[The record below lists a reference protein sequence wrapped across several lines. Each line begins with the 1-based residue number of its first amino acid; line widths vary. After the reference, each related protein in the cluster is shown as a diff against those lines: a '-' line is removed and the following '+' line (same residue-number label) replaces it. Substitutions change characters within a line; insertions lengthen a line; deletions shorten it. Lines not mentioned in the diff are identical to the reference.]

1 MNYQKI
7 LVAVDFSAMAE
18 QVLAQAETEARL
30 HNAEL
35 TLLHVFDTQIM
46 DLQLPEELLP
56 SSLEMVQRL
65 RILAQERL
73 NTLQKSMGIPGQTVL
88 LEKSGGIGRHICAY
102 AAEHE
107 HDLIILGSQDQG
119 SIGRL
124 LLGSVATAVVHHAHC
139 PVLVVKTP
147 QKIN

>member
-65 RILAQERL
+65 RILAQ
-73 NTLQKSMGIPGQTVL
+73 
-88 LEKSGGIGRHICAY
+88 
-102 AAEHE
+102 
-107 HDLIILGSQDQG
+107 
-119 SIGRL
+119 
-124 LLGSVATAVVHHAHC
+124 
-139 PVLVVKTP
+139 
-147 QKIN
+147 

>member
-7 LVAVDFSAMAE
+7 LVAIDFSSMASV
-18 QVLAQAETEARL
+18 VLEHAEEEARL
-30 HNAEL
+30 HQAEL

-65 RILAQERL
+65 RSLAQERL
-73 NTLQKSMGIPGQTVL
+73 DTLQKPIRVPSHSVL
-88 LEKSGGIGRHICAY
+88 LEKAGGIGRNICEY
-102 AAEHE
+102 ATEKGQN
-107 HDLIILGSQDQG
+107 LIIIGSQEQG
-119 SIGRL
+119 AIGRL
-124 LLGSVATAVVHHAHC
+124 LLGSVATAVVHHAQC

-147 QKIN
+147 AAA